1 MAGHLPL
8 RKEDEPK
15 LFALVDKLK
24 VKIAAGL
31 FRKKDFETIIIDG
44 YEVMRLSRDYAE
56 DGMDIPC
63 KFGKVTLS
71 QESVG
76 EENMWLAKDIS
87 VEVHLHWGKKSIE
100 IKDIFFVA

>member
-8 RKEDEPK
+8 SKHDEPQLFK
-15 LFALVDKLK
+15 LIDKLK

-31 FRKKDFETIIIDG
+31 FRKKDFEKITIDG
-44 YEVMRLSRDYAE
+44 YEVQKLSRDYS
-56 DGMDIPC
+56 DSYMDVPF

-71 QESVG
+71 KESVG

-87 VEVHLHWGKKSIE
+87 VEVHLNFTNKGIV
-100 IKDIFFVA
+100 IKNIFWVA

>member
-1 MAGHLPL
+1 MAGHLAL
-8 RKEDEPK
+8 NKINEPT

-31 FRKKDFETIIIDG
+31 FKKKDFEKVNIGG

-63 KFGKVTLS
+63 MFGKVNLS
-71 QESVG
+71 ENSVG
-76 EENMWLAKDIS
+76 EENMWLAQNIS

-100 IKDIFFVA
+100 IKNIFWVA